1 MIVLENLKNHRASKK
16 LEQAVIT
23 FISSQLTSIEE
34 TYELKQ
40 VFNDLDE
47 NGDGK
52 LSLEELR

>member
-40 VFNDLDE
+40 GFNDLDE

>member
-52 LSLEELR
+52 LSLEELK

>member
-1 MIVLENLKNHRASKK
+1 VIVLENLKNHRASKK

-52 LSLEELR
+52 LSLEELK